1 MSQDFFNLQNE
12 ENKKLARG
20 VHVGALC
27 RVEKFDPV
35 KMTVDVQPLSTALD
49 AAVYRTQPPVL
60 GVPVALIRGAG
71 FVLRPW
77 YQAGDVGVL
86 LYIDHDIDRIVASGE
101 ESQPNTERNH
111 SGDDAA
117 FVGAFIPATNPVKGL
132 PDEALVMGTD
142 SGSLYIAIKKDVIEI
157 KGDIRHIGN
166 TTQEGRT
173 DVTVDVKAAGVSL
186 VGHVHNSSAPGT
198 TTSTPL

>member
-1 MSQDFFNLQNE
+1 MRQDYYDLKNQ
-12 ENKKLARG
+12 ENKKLAAG

-35 KMTVDVQPLSTALD
+35 AMTVDVQPLSKALD

-71 FVLRPW
+71 FVVRPW
-77 YQAGDVGVL
+77 YAAGDVGVI

-111 SGDDAA
+111 SGDDAV
-117 FVGAFIPATNPVKGL
+117 FVGAFVPATKPVTGL

-142 SGSLYIAIKKDVIEI
+142 TGSLYIAIKKDVIEI

-166 TTQEGRT
+166 TQQEGRT
-173 DVTVDVKAAGVSL
+173 DVTVDVTAAGVSL
-186 VGHVHNSSAPGT
+186 VKHTHNGNLGT
-198 TTSTPL
+198 PTSPPL

>member
-1 MSQDFFNLQNE
+1 MRQDYYDLKNQ
-12 ENKKLARG
+12 ENKKLAAG

-27 RVEKFDPV
+27 RVEKFDSAA
-35 KMTVDVQPLSTALD
+35 MTVDVQPLSKALD

-71 FVLRPW
+71 FVTRPW
-77 YQAGDVGVL
+77 YKAGDVGVI

-111 SGDDAA
+111 SGDDAV
-117 FVGAFIPATNPVKGL
+117 FVGAFVPATNPVKGL

-142 SGSLYIAIKKDVIEI
+142 TGSLYIAIKKDVIEI
-157 KGDIRHIGN
+157 KGDIRHIGD
-166 TTQEGRT
+166 TTQQGRT
-173 DVTVDVKAAGVSL
+173 DVTVDVTAAGVSL
-186 VGHVHNSSAPGT
+186 VDHTHLGNLGT
-198 TTSTPL
+198 ATSKPV